1 VPADA
6 NDDED
11 IPELTQRERRLRRI
25 AAYESSSYGQ
35 RARIVQR
42 ETNDRLA
49 GRTPAPPEPPT
60 LPTSRRR
67 GR

>member
-1 VPADA
+1 VQADR
-6 NDDED
+6 NDDDD

-49 GRTPAPPEPPT
+49 GRTPRPPEPVAQP
-60 LPTSRRR
+60 SRRR
-67 GR
+67 R